1 MSFGEASALLAQLD
15 ANHSS
20 PLLIWHAER
29 RSRLRLA
36 LEDELGPIVESLRCN
51 LRCNLRCDLEED
63 ELSPIVESLGVGD
76 GRAGAPSTAP
86 NTTPNTAPGTAPS
99 TASSMEL
106 NPAPV
111 RSDVVWA
118 PCWAPTALLAKL
130 AAAETDLN
138 VGGLFLEP
146 FVAADG
152 KFSFATA
159 AAAGHF
165 LAALITALRDLS
177 RPLHSAVMSASQPR
191 FAIEAEEEEAASAAT
206 GARGAQDDA
215 RYAQDDA
222 LGAQDD
228 ALGEAL
234 DAETAVGRVGRHA
247 ALMWKALLQLLT
259 LHASLCTHRACVAS
273 ADFFFGSV
281 RSPMPLSVLSLVLQV
296 LQALSKP
303 GGAVVGAIE
312 FASSVKGAHLLGLVA
327 LSTRTPTLAA
337 GSLGLV
343 VDLVRRSPA
352 AVLAFLRLGGLVLLL
367 RPLLEPVAP
376 AAVTPVA
383 PAAVTPAA
391 VTPVAPAAV
400 TPVAPAAVTE
410 TRLLIVR
417 VLSAL
422 TSDSRHGAEI
432 AECVCELFTM
442 RFRMLLEG
450 AGAHPEAF
458 LAFLE
463 ADHTAGPSYS
473 TIAREWDAKRRTQ
486 LHALLEQVR

>member
-1 MSFGEASALLAQLD
+1 M
-15 ANHSS
+15 
-20 PLLIWHAER
+20 
-29 RSRLRLA
+29 
-36 LEDELGPIVESLRCN
+36 
-51 LRCNLRCDLEED
+51 
-63 ELSPIVESLGVGD
+63 
-76 GRAGAPSTAP
+76 
-86 NTTPNTAPGTAPS
+86 
-99 TASSMEL
+99 
-106 NPAPV
+106 
-111 RSDVVWA
+111 
-118 PCWAPTALLAKL
+118 
-130 AAAETDLN
+130 
-138 VGGLFLEP
+138 
-146 FVAADG
+146 
-152 KFSFATA
+152 
-159 AAAGHF
+159 
-165 LAALITALRDLS
+165 
-177 RPLHSAVMSASQPR
+177 
-191 FAIEAEEEEAASAAT
+191 
-206 GARGAQDDA
+206 
-215 RYAQDDA
+215 
-222 LGAQDD
+222 
-228 ALGEAL
+228 
-234 DAETAVGRVGRHA
+234 
-247 ALMWKALLQLLT
+247 
-259 LHASLCTHRACVAS
+259 
-273 ADFFFGSV
+273 
-281 RSPMPLSVLSLVLQV
+281 LSLVLQV

-376 AAVTPVA
+376 AAVTP
-383 PAAVTPAA
+383 
-391 VTPVAPAAV
+391 AAV

-463 ADHTAGPSYS
+463 ADHTAAPSYS

-486 LHALLEQVR
+486 LQALLEQVR

>member
-1 MSFGEASALLAQLD
+1 
-15 ANHSS
+15 
-20 PLLIWHAER
+20 
-29 RSRLRLA
+29 
-36 LEDELGPIVESLRCN
+36 
-51 LRCNLRCDLEED
+51 
-63 ELSPIVESLGVGD
+63 
-76 GRAGAPSTAP
+76 
-86 NTTPNTAPGTAPS
+86 
-99 TASSMEL
+99 
-106 NPAPV
+106 
-111 RSDVVWA
+111 
-118 PCWAPTALLAKL
+118 
-130 AAAETDLN
+130 
-138 VGGLFLEP
+138 
-146 FVAADG
+146 
-152 KFSFATA
+152 
-159 AAAGHF
+159 
-165 LAALITALRDLS
+165 
-177 RPLHSAVMSASQPR
+177 MSASQPR
-191 FAIEAEEEEAASAAT
+191 FAIEAEEEEEEAAAT
-206 GARGAQDDA
+206 SAR
-215 RYAQDDA
+215 
-222 LGAQDD
+222 GAQDD

-259 LHASLCTHRACVAS
+259 LHASLCTHRACVAA

-281 RSPMPLSVLSLVLQV
+281 RSPMPLTVLSLVLQV

-391 VTPVAPAAV
+391 VTPAAVTPAAV
-400 TPVAPAAVTE
+400 TPAAVTPAAVTE

-463 ADHTAGPSYS
+463 ADHTAAPSYS

-486 LHALLEQVR
+486 LQALLEQVR

>member
-36 LEDELGPIVESLRCN
+36 LEDELSPIVESLRCN

-76 GRAGAPSTAP
+76 GRGGGPS
-86 NTTPNTAPGTAPS
+86 TAPS
-99 TASSMEL
+99 TALRTALSTAPST
-106 NPAPV
+106 APV
-111 RSDVVWA
+111 RSDVGWA

-191 FAIEAEEEEAASAAT
+191 FAIEAEEEEEEAAAT
-206 GARGAQDDA
+206 SARGAQDDA
-215 RYAQDDA
+215 LYAQDDA
-222 LGAQDD
+222 ICAQDD
-228 ALGEAL
+228 AL
-234 DAETAVGRVGRHA
+234 DAETAVVRLGRHA

-259 LHASLCTHRACVAS
+259 LHASLCTHRACVAA

-296 LQALSKP
+296 LQATHCHSLP
-303 GGAVVGAIE
+303 LIA
-312 FASSVKGAHLLGLVA
+312 AHC
-327 LSTRTPTLAA
+327 
-337 GSLGLV
+337 
-343 VDLVRRSPA
+343 
-352 AVLAFLRLGGLVLLL
+352 
-367 RPLLEPVAP
+367 
-376 AAVTPVA
+376 
-383 PAAVTPAA
+383 
-391 VTPVAPAAV
+391 
-400 TPVAPAAVTE
+400 
-410 TRLLIVR
+410 
-417 VLSAL
+417 
-422 TSDSRHGAEI
+422 H
-432 AECVCELFTM
+432 
-442 RFRMLLEG
+442 
-450 AGAHPEAF
+450 
-458 LAFLE
+458 
-463 ADHTAGPSYS
+463 
-473 TIAREWDAKRRTQ
+473 
-486 LHALLEQVR
+486 

>member
-36 LEDELGPIVESLRCN
+36 LEDELSPIVESLRCN

-63 ELSPIVESLGVGD
+63 ELSPIVESLRVGD
-76 GRAGAPSTAP
+76 GRGGGPS
-86 NTTPNTAPGTAPS
+86 TAPS
-99 TASSMEL
+99 TALST
-106 NPAPV
+106 APSTAAV
-111 RSDVVWA
+111 RSDVGWA

-165 LAALITALRDLS
+165 LVALITALRDLS
-177 RPLHSAVMSASQPR
+177 RPLHSAVMSASRPR
-191 FAIEAEEEEAASAAT
+191 FAIEAGEEEEEAAAT
-206 GARGAQDDA
+206 SARGAQDDA
-215 RYAQDDA
+215 LYAQDDA
-222 LGAQDD
+222 ICAQDD
-228 ALGEAL
+228 AL
-234 DAETAVGRVGRHA
+234 DAETAVWRVGRHA

-376 AAVTPVA
+376 AAVTP
-383 PAAVTPAA
+383 
-391 VTPVAPAAV
+391 
-400 TPVAPAAVTE
+400 AAVTE

-458 LAFLE
+458 LTFLE

>member
-29 RSRLRLA
+29 RARLRVA
-36 LEDELGPIVESLRCN
+36 LEDELGPIVESLR
-51 LRCNLRCDLEED
+51 
-63 ELSPIVESLGVGD
+63 VGD
-76 GRAGAPSTAP
+76 GRAG
-86 NTTPNTAPGTAPS
+86 
-99 TASSMEL
+99 
-106 NPAPV
+106 
-111 RSDVVWA
+111 
-118 PCWAPTALLAKL
+118 APTALLAKL

-191 FAIEAEEEEAASAAT
+191 FAIEAEEEEAEAAAT
-206 GARGAQDDA
+206 SARGAQDDA
-215 RYAQDDA
+215 LYAQDDA

-228 ALGEAL
+228 AL
-234 DAETAVGRVGRHA
+234 DAETAVVRLGRHA

-259 LHASLCTHRACVAS
+259 LHASLCTHRACVAA

-312 FASSVKGAHLLGLVA
+312 FATSVKGAHLLGLVA

-367 RPLLEPVAP
+367 RPLLGPVAPAAVTPVAP

-391 VTPVAPAAV
+391 VTPAAVTPAAV
-400 TPVAPAAVTE
+400 TPAAVTE

-463 ADHTAGPSYS
+463 ADHTAAPSYS

>member
-1 MSFGEASALLAQLD
+1 M
-15 ANHSS
+15 
-20 PLLIWHAER
+20 
-29 RSRLRLA
+29 
-36 LEDELGPIVESLRCN
+36 
-51 LRCNLRCDLEED
+51 
-63 ELSPIVESLGVGD
+63 
-76 GRAGAPSTAP
+76 
-86 NTTPNTAPGTAPS
+86 
-99 TASSMEL
+99 
-106 NPAPV
+106 
-111 RSDVVWA
+111 
-118 PCWAPTALLAKL
+118 
-130 AAAETDLN
+130 
-138 VGGLFLEP
+138 
-146 FVAADG
+146 
-152 KFSFATA
+152 
-159 AAAGHF
+159 
-165 LAALITALRDLS
+165 
-177 RPLHSAVMSASQPR
+177 
-191 FAIEAEEEEAASAAT
+191 
-206 GARGAQDDA
+206 
-215 RYAQDDA
+215 
-222 LGAQDD
+222 
-228 ALGEAL
+228 
-234 DAETAVGRVGRHA
+234 
-247 ALMWKALLQLLT
+247 
-259 LHASLCTHRACVAS
+259 
-273 ADFFFGSV
+273 
-281 RSPMPLSVLSLVLQV
+281 LSLVLQV

-367 RPLLEPVAP
+367 RPLLGPVAP

-383 PAAVTPAA
+383 PAAVT
-391 VTPVAPAAV
+391 PAAV

>member
-1 MSFGEASALLAQLD
+1 L
-15 ANHSS
+15 
-20 PLLIWHAER
+20 
-29 RSRLRLA
+29 
-36 LEDELGPIVESLRCN
+36 
-51 LRCNLRCDLEED
+51 
-63 ELSPIVESLGVGD
+63 
-76 GRAGAPSTAP
+76 
-86 NTTPNTAPGTAPS
+86 
-99 TASSMEL
+99 
-106 NPAPV
+106 
-111 RSDVVWA
+111 
-118 PCWAPTALLAKL
+118 
-130 AAAETDLN
+130 
-138 VGGLFLEP
+138 
-146 FVAADG
+146 
-152 KFSFATA
+152 
-159 AAAGHF
+159 
-165 LAALITALRDLS
+165 
-177 RPLHSAVMSASQPR
+177 
-191 FAIEAEEEEAASAAT
+191 
-206 GARGAQDDA
+206 
-215 RYAQDDA
+215 
-222 LGAQDD
+222 
-228 ALGEAL
+228 
-234 DAETAVGRVGRHA
+234 
-247 ALMWKALLQLLT
+247 
-259 LHASLCTHRACVAS
+259 
-273 ADFFFGSV
+273 
-281 RSPMPLSVLSLVLQV
+281 PLSVLSLVLQV

-312 FASSVKGAHLLGLVA
+312 FATSVKGAHLLGLVA

-367 RPLLEPVAP
+367 RPLLGPVAPAAVTPFAP

-383 PAAVTPAA
+383 PAAVT
-391 VTPVAPAAV
+391 
-400 TPVAPAAVTE
+400 PAAVTE

-486 LHALLEQVR
+486 LHAFLEQVTADGR

>member
-1 MSFGEASALLAQLD
+1 
-15 ANHSS
+15 
-20 PLLIWHAER
+20 
-29 RSRLRLA
+29 
-36 LEDELGPIVESLRCN
+36 
-51 LRCNLRCDLEED
+51 
-63 ELSPIVESLGVGD
+63 
-76 GRAGAPSTAP
+76 
-86 NTTPNTAPGTAPS
+86 
-99 TASSMEL
+99 
-106 NPAPV
+106 
-111 RSDVVWA
+111 
-118 PCWAPTALLAKL
+118 
-130 AAAETDLN
+130 
-138 VGGLFLEP
+138 
-146 FVAADG
+146 
-152 KFSFATA
+152 
-159 AAAGHF
+159 
-165 LAALITALRDLS
+165 
-177 RPLHSAVMSASQPR
+177 
-191 FAIEAEEEEAASAAT
+191 
-206 GARGAQDDA
+206 
-215 RYAQDDA
+215 
-222 LGAQDD
+222 
-228 ALGEAL
+228 
-234 DAETAVGRVGRHA
+234 
-247 ALMWKALLQLLT
+247 
-259 LHASLCTHRACVAS
+259 
-273 ADFFFGSV
+273 
-281 RSPMPLSVLSLVLQV
+281 
-296 LQALSKP
+296 
-303 GGAVVGAIE
+303 VGAIE

-367 RPLLEPVAP
+367 RPLLGPVAP

-400 TPVAPAAVTE
+400 TPAAVTPAAVTE

>member
-1 MSFGEASALLAQLD
+1 
-15 ANHSS
+15 
-20 PLLIWHAER
+20 
-29 RSRLRLA
+29 
-36 LEDELGPIVESLRCN
+36 
-51 LRCNLRCDLEED
+51 
-63 ELSPIVESLGVGD
+63 
-76 GRAGAPSTAP
+76 
-86 NTTPNTAPGTAPS
+86 
-99 TASSMEL
+99 
-106 NPAPV
+106 
-111 RSDVVWA
+111 
-118 PCWAPTALLAKL
+118 
-130 AAAETDLN
+130 
-138 VGGLFLEP
+138 
-146 FVAADG
+146 
-152 KFSFATA
+152 
-159 AAAGHF
+159 
-165 LAALITALRDLS
+165 
-177 RPLHSAVMSASQPR
+177 
-191 FAIEAEEEEAASAAT
+191 
-206 GARGAQDDA
+206 
-215 RYAQDDA
+215 
-222 LGAQDD
+222 
-228 ALGEAL
+228 
-234 DAETAVGRVGRHA
+234 
-247 ALMWKALLQLLT
+247 
-259 LHASLCTHRACVAS
+259 
-273 ADFFFGSV
+273 
-281 RSPMPLSVLSLVLQV
+281 
-296 LQALSKP
+296 
-303 GGAVVGAIE
+303 VGAIE
-312 FASSVKGAHLLGLVA
+312 FATSVKGAHLLGLVA

-367 RPLLEPVAP
+367 RPLLGPVAP

-400 TPVAPAAVTE
+400 TPTAVTE

>member
-1 MSFGEASALLAQLD
+1 M
-15 ANHSS
+15 
-20 PLLIWHAER
+20 
-29 RSRLRLA
+29 
-36 LEDELGPIVESLRCN
+36 
-51 LRCNLRCDLEED
+51 
-63 ELSPIVESLGVGD
+63 
-76 GRAGAPSTAP
+76 
-86 NTTPNTAPGTAPS
+86 
-99 TASSMEL
+99 
-106 NPAPV
+106 
-111 RSDVVWA
+111 
-118 PCWAPTALLAKL
+118 
-130 AAAETDLN
+130 
-138 VGGLFLEP
+138 
-146 FVAADG
+146 
-152 KFSFATA
+152 
-159 AAAGHF
+159 
-165 LAALITALRDLS
+165 
-177 RPLHSAVMSASQPR
+177 
-191 FAIEAEEEEAASAAT
+191 
-206 GARGAQDDA
+206 
-215 RYAQDDA
+215 
-222 LGAQDD
+222 
-228 ALGEAL
+228 
-234 DAETAVGRVGRHA
+234 
-247 ALMWKALLQLLT
+247 
-259 LHASLCTHRACVAS
+259 
-273 ADFFFGSV
+273 
-281 RSPMPLSVLSLVLQV
+281 LSLVLQV

-367 RPLLEPVAP
+367 RPLLG
-376 AAVTPVA
+376 
-383 PAAVTPAA
+383 
-391 VTPVAPAAV
+391 PVAPAAV

>member
-1 MSFGEASALLAQLD
+1 LPLIATHC
-15 ANHSS
+15 HS
-20 PLLIWHAER
+20 L
-29 RSRLRLA
+29 
-36 LEDELGPIVESLRCN
+36 
-51 LRCNLRCDLEED
+51 
-63 ELSPIVESLGVGD
+63 
-76 GRAGAPSTAP
+76 
-86 NTTPNTAPGTAPS
+86 
-99 TASSMEL
+99 
-106 NPAPV
+106 
-111 RSDVVWA
+111 
-118 PCWAPTALLAKL
+118 
-130 AAAETDLN
+130 
-138 VGGLFLEP
+138 
-146 FVAADG
+146 
-152 KFSFATA
+152 
-159 AAAGHF
+159 
-165 LAALITALRDLS
+165 
-177 RPLHSAVMSASQPR
+177 
-191 FAIEAEEEEAASAAT
+191 
-206 GARGAQDDA
+206 
-215 RYAQDDA
+215 
-222 LGAQDD
+222 
-228 ALGEAL
+228 
-234 DAETAVGRVGRHA
+234 
-247 ALMWKALLQLLT
+247 
-259 LHASLCTHRACVAS
+259 
-273 ADFFFGSV
+273 
-281 RSPMPLSVLSLVLQV
+281 PLSVLSLVLQV

-400 TPVAPAAVTE
+400 TPAAVTPVAPAAVTE

-463 ADHTAGPSYS
+463 ADHTAAPSYS